1 MNDFYKDYASRKQHE
16 GVPSAPGIAQRWSAM
31 TAAKKVIAVCLLLGL
46 LAVGGCGVAA
56 MTGALDSPPTAREC
70 QEERDQSE
78 IEGWPQ
84 AMVQGAFE
92 NCRREW
98 QEAEGIKP

>member
-1 MNDFYKDYASRKQHE
+1 VNDFYKDYASRKRGE
-16 GVPSAPGIAQRWSAM
+16 GAPSSPRISQRWNAM
-31 TAAKKVIAVCLLLGL
+31 TAARKAVAICLLLGL

-56 MTGALDSPPTAREC
+56 MTGAFDSPPTAREC
-70 QEERDQSE
+70 QEERDRNE
-78 IEGWPQ
+78 IDGWPQ

-98 QEAEGIKP
+98 RESEGIEP